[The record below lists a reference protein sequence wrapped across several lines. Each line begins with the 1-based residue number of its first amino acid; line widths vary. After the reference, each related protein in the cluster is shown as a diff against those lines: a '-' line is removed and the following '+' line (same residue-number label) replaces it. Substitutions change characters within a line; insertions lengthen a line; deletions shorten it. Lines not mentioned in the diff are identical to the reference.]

1 MAATQ
6 SLTNRSVAPAV
17 SVVMPL
23 FNKVDY
29 VGRAIKSVLNQ
40 TFKDFELIVV
50 DDGSTDRGPEVVR
63 AFSDPRLRLIWQDN
77 EGPGAARNWGIRESK
92 AELIA
97 FLDADDEWLPDFLS
111 SSVAWL
117 SKYPECVLSVSGFFQ
132 GAERQD
138 WGRIAGRA
146 GITEGP
152 WRLPPQLE
160 REEMKDFIGYFNS
173 WAIVCRKWALER
185 YRGFY
190 ENRCSF
196 GEDTYLWVQIALNH
210 QVYRSLT
217 PLVWYHSE
225 ASELWLG
232 RKDVLPPEPLITD
245 PEPLRDCCPP
255 AYRPLLEEWLTDNA
269 AFTVR
274 RLNRS
279 GNFDVAGNIGKEFS
293 VAERRPYARLKL
305 LLDLAQGHLFRLKP
319 AAALLFGRL
328 VRKIMRVSARM
339 CKDGALPANSTPSC

>member
-1 MAATQ
+1 MAAMQ
-6 SLTNRSVAPAV
+6 SLTNRAAAPAV
-17 SVVMPL
+17 SVVIPL

-29 VGRAIKSVLNQ
+29 VGRAIRSVLNQ
-40 TFKDFELIVV
+40 SFTDFELIVV
-50 DDGSTDRGPEVVR
+50 DDGSTDGGPEVVR
-63 AFSDPRLRLIWQDN
+63 AFADPRLRLIWQEN
-77 EGPGAARNWGIRESK
+77 EGPGAARNWGIRESR

-117 SKYPECVLSVSGFFQ
+117 SKHPECVLSVSGFFM

-138 WGRIAGRA
+138 WGQIARRA

-152 WRLPPQLE
+152 WRLPPQLR

-173 WAIVCRKWALER
+173 WAIVCRRWALDR

-190 ENRCSF
+190 ENRCTF

-210 QVYRSLT
+210 PVYRSLM

-225 ASELWLG
+225 SSELWLG
-232 RKDVLPPEPLITD
+232 SKNVLPAEPLLTD
-245 PEPLRDCCPP
+245 PAPLRDCCPP
-255 AYRPLLEEWLTDNA
+255 AYRPLLEDWLVDNA
-269 AFTVR
+269 AYTVR

-279 GNFDVAGNIGKEFS
+279 GNFEMARYIDKEFGLG
-293 VAERRPYARLKL
+293 ERRPYTRVKL

-319 AAALLFGRL
+319 AAALLFGRG
-328 VRKIMRVSARM
+328 VRKIMRVGYRLF
-339 CKDGALPANSTPSC
+339 KTGPIPANSTPGC